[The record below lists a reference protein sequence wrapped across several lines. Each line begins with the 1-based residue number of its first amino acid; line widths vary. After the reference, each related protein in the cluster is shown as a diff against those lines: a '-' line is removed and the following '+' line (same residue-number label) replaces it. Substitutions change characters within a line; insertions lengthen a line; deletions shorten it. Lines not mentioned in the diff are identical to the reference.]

1 MTPEQELYRAGRAK
15 EVLENEVYL
24 DAFEQ
29 IKQEIEQQWKSSP
42 ARDVEGRERLWL
54 MQALLSKLQNC
65 LQATMDGGKVAV
77 AELRHKQTL
86 IDQAKHWLRGDDRD
100 AA

>member
-1 MTPEQELYRAGRAK
+1 MTPDQELHRAGRAQ
-15 EVLENEVYL
+15 EVLENEVYVE
-24 DAFEQ
+24 AFEQ
-29 IKQEIEQQWKSSP
+29 IRQEIEQQWKTSP

-54 MQALLSKLQNC
+54 MQALMTKLQTC
-65 LQATMDGGKVAV
+65 LESTMQGGKVAA

-86 IDQAKHWLRGDDRD
+86 RERASDWLRGDERD

>member
-15 EVLENEVYL
+15 EVLENEVYAE
-24 DAFEQ
+24 AFEQ

-42 ARDVEGRERLWL
+42 ARDTEGRERLWL
-54 MQALLSKLQNC
+54 MQALMTKLQTC
-65 LQATMDGGKVAV
+65 LESTMQGGKVAR

-86 IDQAKHWLRGDDRD
+86 IDQAKDWLRGDDRD